1 MKNNLYSTKGAFEL
15 KDMDSETREV
25 AFYLSK
31 FDVIDSDFDNIR
43 KGAFKK
49 SIEERGP
56 NSTGNRKIAFLWS
69 HNWDKPIGTFKELSE
84 DENGLFAVAKLG
96 TSTAGSDA
104 WDNYV
109 DGIIRE
115 HSIGFQYIK
124 DKMKFIETDETP
136 IGGFWDINE
145 VKLFEG
151 SAVTFGANE
160 YTGVVGITK
169 SEEKKELITE
179 LTGEM
184 ELTIKALSRG
194 QGTDDRLHGLEMKM
208 KYLTGRLALLANVEP
223 FDVKHLNENK
233 PTSDETKVFNW
244 EQVIKNLSI

>member
-1 MKNNLYSTKGAFEL
+1 MKNNLYSTKGSFEL
-15 KDMDSETREV
+15 KDMDNDAREV

-43 KGAFKK
+43 RGAFKK

-56 NSTGNRKIAFLWS
+56 NSPGNRKIAFLWS
-69 HNWDKPIGTFKELSE
+69 HNWDVPIGTFKELSE
-84 DENGLFAVAKLG
+84 DENGLFAVAQLS

-104 WDNYV
+104 MQNYI
-109 DGIIRE
+109 DGVIRE

-136 IGGFWDINE
+136 IGGFWDIAE

-160 YTGVVGITK
+160 YTNVVSVTK
-169 SEEKKELITE
+169 TEEKTE
-179 LTGEM
+179 LVTKITGEM
-184 ELTIKALSRG
+184 DLIIKALSRG
-194 QGTDDRLHGLEMKM
+194 QGTDERLHSLEMNL

-223 FDVKHLNENK
+223 FNVKHLNENK
-233 PTSDETKVFNW
+233 PTTDETLFNW
-244 EQVIKNLSI
+244 ETVIKNLSI

>member
-1 MKNNLYSTKGAFEL
+1 MKQNLYSTKGNFEL
-15 KDMDSETREV
+15 KDMDGEKREV

-49 SIEERGP
+49 SIDERGP
-56 NSTGNRKIAFLWS
+56 NSNGNRKIAFLWS
-69 HNWDKPIGTFKELSE
+69 HDWDKPIGSFKELSE
-84 DENGLFAVAKLG
+84 DQNGLFAVAKLG

-104 WDNYV
+104 WQNYV

-124 DKMKFIETDETP
+124 DKMKFIETDETA
-136 IGGFWDINE
+136 IGGFWDISE

-160 YTGVVGITK
+160 FTNVVAVNK
-169 SEEKKELITE
+169 SEQKNDYINK
-179 LTGEM
+179 LTNEID
-184 ELTIKALSRG
+184 LTIKALTRG
-194 QGTDDRLHGLEMKM
+194 GGTDERLHGLEMKL
-208 KYLTGRLALLANVEP
+208 KYLTGQMALLAEIEP
-223 FDVKHLNENK
+223 FDKKHSKETEPTILEPTFDWNK
-233 PTSDETKVFNW
+233 VLT
-244 EQVIKNLSI
+244 NLEI

>member
-15 KDMDSETREV
+15 KDMDGAKREV

-43 KGAFKK
+43 RGAFKK

-69 HNWDKPIGTFKELSE
+69 HDWDKPIGTFKELNE
-84 DENGLFAVAKLG
+84 DENGLFAVAQLG

-104 WDNYV
+104 WDNYQ

-115 HSIGFQYIK
+115 HSIGFQYLR
-124 DKMKFIETDETP
+124 DKMRFIETEETP
-136 IGGFWDINE
+136 IGGYWDVAE

-160 YTGVVGITK
+160 YTNVVSITK
-169 SEEKKELITE
+169 AEEKTELVTK

-184 ELTIKALSRG
+184 DLIIKALSRG
-194 QGTDDRLHGLEMKM
+194 QGTDDRLHGLEMKL

-233 PTSDETKVFNW
+233 PTKDETLFNW
-244 EQVIKNLSI
+244 ETVINKITI

>member
-1 MKNNLYSTKGAFEL
+1 MKNNIYTTKNGFEI
-15 KDMDSETREV
+15 KDLNNEKREV

-43 KGAFKK
+43 RGAFKK

-56 NSTGNRKIAFLWS
+56 NSTGNRKIAYLWS
-69 HNWDKPIGTFKELSE
+69 HNWDTPIGVFKELTE

-96 TSTAGSDA
+96 NSTAGEDA
-104 WDNYV
+104 WLNYV

-136 IGGFWDINE
+136 IGGYWDIAE

-160 YTGVVGITK
+160 FTNVVAINK
-169 SEEKKELITE
+169 SEEKTELITK
-179 LTGEM
+179 LTGEI
-184 ELTIKALSRG
+184 ELTIKALSNG
-194 QGTDDRLHGLEMKM
+194 KGTDERLQNFEMKL
-208 KYLTGRLALLANVEP
+208 KYLTGRLALLAEVEP
-223 FDVKHLNENK
+223 FEKKHSNQIE
-233 PTSDETKVFNW
+233 PTNNNAFNW
-244 EQVIKNLSI
+244 ETVIKNLSI